1 MTLTKPSNEILTKT
15 NLGLDGPAKMVEA
28 TTEIT
33 CESALA
39 VCNPTI
45 EPIQERGTE
54 VLTDETLV
62 TFPEKMNKA
71 LLRLYDLEQN
81 SETEKQL
88 SIDLNLYQMENH

>member
-1 MTLTKPSNEILTKT
+1 MTLTKPSNEIITKT
-15 NLGLDGPAKMVEA
+15 NLELDGPAKMVEA
-28 TTEIT
+28 ATEIT
-33 CESALA
+33 CESALL